1 MGTRGV
7 GVRCTDQ
14 KRSLALP
21 RLFGQYI
28 VEQLSINLEEE
39 KKKATSGKNKQTR
52 KPHPNKC
59 MLASYHGQLQIMPLC
74 NPFTKS
80 RLISL
85 LGTLLLKK
93 DNSDFGNC

>member
-1 MGTRGV
+1 MWE
-7 GVRCTDQ
+7 CAALKTDQ

-21 RLFGQYI
+21 RLLGQYI

-39 KKKATSGKNKQTR
+39 KKATSGKIKQTNKQEKT
-52 KPHPNKC
+52 HPNKG